1 MNPYVGLQDYVSW
14 DACGIERGK
23 FEEVKNAD
31 GKKEMIFK
39 PNATSTR
46 WGVKHM
52 GKTVASTELF
62 TPEVFT
68 QDVLKQL
75 DVNVIMPKFKL
86 PDLSDPNE
94 ILDGLDIQEAE
105 NGQE

>member
-1 MNPYVGLQDYVSW
+1 LN
-14 DACGIERGK
+14 
-23 FEEVKNAD
+23 

-39 PNATSTR
+39 PNASSTR
-46 WGVKHM
+46 WGVKHL

-68 QDVLKQL
+68 KDVLKQL
-75 DVNVIMPKFKL
+75 DENVIQPKFKL
-86 PDLSDPNE
+86 PDLSDPSE
-94 ILDGLDIQEAE
+94 ILEDLEIGKDTLE